1 MTVDLR
7 NLPAYFGS
15 NTDFQTWVQGLHA
28 QFAAVGLVQTGDTG
42 QINPATTTIPSIG
55 TAAGYE
61 IWRFNDAL
69 QSTAPVFIKVEYGGN
84 GAQGATGIG
93 MFVTV
98 GTATNGAGTLTGT
111 VGVRRNL
118 FYSGGSSTTPG
129 MMLASYC
136 CSDGSG
142 LALVTN
148 LSTANTN
155 FAMAVI
161 IDRARDGSGT
171 AQGDGVYTWLG
182 TSQAS
187 QSACQVLPAT
197 GTAPGGY
204 VPSGANTGL
213 HVSPNALVSN
223 GVAPSILG
231 PNAPLL
237 PVVFPCGKVFV
248 AKMVHLMLA
257 SLVASGVAISVSAM
271 GGTHTV
277 MPLGMHA
284 NAVPT
289 QVATDVMCVL
299 WE

>member
-1 MTVDLR
+1 
-7 NLPAYFGS
+7 
-15 NTDFQTWVQGLHA
+15 
-28 QFAAVGLVQTGDTG
+28 
-42 QINPATTTIPSIG
+42 
-55 TAAGYE
+55 
-61 IWRFNDAL
+61 
-69 QSTAPVFIKVEYGGN
+69 
-84 GAQGATGIG
+84 
-93 MFVTV
+93 
-98 GTATNGAGTLTGT
+98 
-111 VGVRRNL
+111 
-118 FYSGGSSTTPG
+118 
-129 MMLASYC
+129 
-136 CSDGSG
+136 
-142 LALVTN
+142 

-155 FAMAVI
+155 FALAVI
-161 IDRARDGSGT
+161 VDRARDGSGT

-182 TSQAS
+182 ASQAS
-187 QSACQVLPAT
+187 QSTVQVLPAT
-197 GTAPGGY
+197 GTAPSGY

-257 SLVASGVAISVSAM
+257 SLVTSGVAISVSAM

-277 MPLGMHA
+277 MPLGMQA

>member
-7 NLPAYFGS
+7 NLPAYFNS
-15 NTDFQTWVQGLHA
+15 NADFQAWVQGLHA

-42 QINPATTTIPSIG
+42 QINPATVATPAGGAT
-55 TAAGYE
+55 AGYE

-69 QSTAPVFIKVEYGGN
+69 QATAPFFIKVEYGGN

-118 FYSGGSSTTPG
+118 YYSGGSSTTVG
-129 MMLASYC
+129 MVLASYC

-148 LSTANTN
+148 LSTTNPN

-182 TSQAS
+182 ASQAS
-187 QSACQVLPAT
+187 QSTVQVLPAT
-197 GTAPGGY
+197 GTAP
-204 VPSGANTGL
+204 SGFIMSASNTGI
-213 HVSPNALVSN
+213 HVSPNNLVAN
-223 GVAPSILG
+223 AVTPSVLG
-231 PNAPLL
+231 PNTPLL
-237 PVVFPCGKVFV
+237 PVVFPCGKAFV
-248 AKMVHLMLA
+248 SKMIHHIVA
-257 SLVASGVAISVSAM
+257 SLITSGTAFSASAM

-277 MPLGMHA
+277 MPFVVHG
-284 NAVPT
+284 NTVPT
-289 QVATDVMCVL
+289 QAAADAMCVL